1 VKFVRKGSVVF
12 SEGES
17 KGLIKMKRIV
27 ASLFLLVS
35 TSLAQV
41 STFPYV
47 ERFDSVIVPALPAG
61 WNASTL
67 RSAAGDFVTTTSS
80 PRSAPNAV
88 LSSNAT
94 ISQSLTSPTL
104 NFANRTPVKLEFYT
118 ARSSTHTAG
127 LLVEGSIDNGVTF
140 PVALSDTI
148 RNPGTTSYVLTSLQL
163 PVSISNQPTVRIR
176 WRLVGAPSGG
186 TTGTFRLDD
195 VTISVTSSL
204 DLAVTNLTIILA
216 EQEGEPPSSQPVT
229 LRATVK
235 NVGTQ
240 PASGYAVLFFRDANF
255 NALAEV
261 SESFATVPGSLLAPS
276 DSTSVS
282 AIHPP
287 LAAGDHHFLAVSSY
301 AQDGNPSNDTASAS
315 VSIGA
320 EKKALVINEMMFDP
334 LPGQNE
340 WVEFYHRGT
349 IPVDIA
355 RWKFTDRPTASGA
368 NTFIVT
374 ASSRII
380 QPGDFVVVAAETSI
394 LSIFPYLRSPSTNTH
409 LFILNRS
416 GGFSLNNDGDDV
428 VLLDATGR
436 AIDSVSYSSSWHHP
450 DVTDTKGR
458 SLERINPNL
467 DSNDRRNW
475 STSPVA
481 AGGTPGRANAIYTT
495 SLPSNAS
502 ISINPNPFSP
512 DGDGFEDFCIIR
524 YSLPLTTSLIRISI
538 FDIKGRLL
546 RTLANS
552 ELSGPQGEIV
562 WDGLDDAKQ
571 RVRIGPYVVFIEAID
586 SQGGTIATAR
596 AVAVVATK
604 L

>member
-1 VKFVRKGSVVF
+1 
-12 SEGES
+12 
-17 KGLIKMKRIV
+17 MKRIA

-35 TSLAQV
+35 ASLAQV

-47 ERFDSVIVPALPAG
+47 ERFDSVIVPALPIG
-61 WNASTL
+61 WTATTF

-104 NFANRTPVKLEFYT
+104 DFANRTPVKLEFYT
-118 ARSSTHTAG
+118 ARSGTHTAG
-127 LLVEGSIDNGVTF
+127 LLVEASIDNGVTF

-148 RNPGTTSYVLTSLQL
+148 RNPGTTSYVLTSLQFA
-163 PVSISNQPTVRIR
+163 VSISNQPTVRIR
-176 WRLVGAPSGG
+176 WRLVGTPSGG

-195 VTISVTSSL
+195 VTISVTSSS
-204 DLAVTNLTIILA
+204 DLAVTNLTVILA
-216 EQEGEPPSSQPVT
+216 DQEGAPPSSQPVT

-235 NVGTQ
+235 NVGAQ

-255 NALAEV
+255 NAVAEV
-261 SESFATVPGSLLAPS
+261 SERFDTVPGNLLAPS
-276 DSTSVS
+276 DSTSIS
-282 AIHPP
+282 AIHPR
-287 LAAGDHHFLAVSSY
+287 LGAGDHHFLALTSY
-301 AQDGNPSNDTASAS
+301 GQDGNPSNDTASAS

-320 EKKALVINEMMFDP
+320 EREALIINEIMFDP

-349 IPVDIA
+349 VPVDIA

-374 ASSRII
+374 ATSRII

-394 LSIFPYLRSPSTNTH
+394 LSIFPYLRSPSANTH

-428 VLLDATGR
+428 VLLDVTGR
-436 AIDSVSYSSSWHHP
+436 TIDSVSYSPSWHHP

-467 DSNDRRNW
+467 ESNDRRNW

-596 AVAVVATK
+596 TVAVVATK